1 MPVPSD
7 LKRLSELFESMSSII
22 RPILLE
28 EPEIDYWD
36 IETENG
42 EDVVEGNEFRIVNV
56 KNKNTLEFKAFVDGA
71 QRIIHSGNIILS
83 GQSLFIPIYVGQIG
97 AAVLERNERK
107 LIPINDLC
115 IRRTVIAFPVEGVY
129 KTSTDRN
136 IKEKMEELMNSDSKI
151 VQDFEVAEDPLS
163 ALSMGEATGRIIICD
178 ITYPGLDREHRQYIR
193 KKIGESINEYEI
205 SSKRM
210 PLIGARLSA
219 LSIVRT
225 RAHSRINVLRQ
236 LIEMLV
242 LTEYRLRINKEDLVL
257 VDGPLFLLG
266 KWFKKHPALRSKSPI
281 EREEMILYNSVGL
294 VKRLRRSPP
303 KRLPNYPIIHSLR
316 IGQRTTITMLR
327 KATSSLGEEAPYYDC
342 PHLTYYLRFRQ
353 PPWLSIPHYAGLIR
367 VDLFKNTLDIDRIP
381 EKSELPQEAS
391 EKADLIANTI
401 WREAY
406 PLPADKSRFYTQPFP
421 IEEAER
427 YIRSGFYSTKE
438 LQYLSFRGMS

>member
-1 MPVPSD
+1 
-7 LKRLSELFESMSSII
+7 MSSII

-71 QRIIHSGNIILS
+71 QRIIHGGNIILS

-193 KKIGESINEYEI
+193 EKIGESLNEYEI

-281 EREEMILYNSVGL
+281 EREEMI
-294 VKRLRRSPP
+294 
-303 KRLPNYPIIHSLR
+303 
-316 IGQRTTITMLR
+316 
-327 KATSSLGEEAPYYDC
+327 
-342 PHLTYYLRFRQ
+342 
-353 PPWLSIPHYAGLIR
+353 
-367 VDLFKNTLDIDRIP
+367 
-381 EKSELPQEAS
+381 
-391 EKADLIANTI
+391 
-401 WREAY
+401 
-406 PLPADKSRFYTQPFP
+406 
-421 IEEAER
+421 
-427 YIRSGFYSTKE
+427 
-438 LQYLSFRGMS
+438 